1 MIKVV
6 TLLFRKPGLTAEQ
19 FCHDYETRHRL
30 LGEKYLRPHAVR
42 YCRRYPKVAGSSQPA
57 EGSSQPAEGSSQ
69 SAEGSSQSAKDSQ
82 QPQRPGPDFDVMME
96 VWFED
101 ELGLQAA
108 MAAMSTP
115 EARAELEADEQL
127 LFDRGRTLSFTV
139 EEFESTVGL

>member
-57 EGSSQPAEGSSQ
+57 EGSSQF
-69 SAEGSSQSAKDSQ
+69 AKDSQ
-82 QPQRPGPDFDVMME
+82 QRQRPGPDFDVMME

-101 ELGLQAA
+101 EQSLQAA

-115 EARAELEADEQL
+115 EARVELEADELL

>member
-42 YCRRYPKVAGSSQPA
+42 YCRRYPRVDRSSSAEGSPPA
-57 EGSSQPAEGSSQ
+57 EGSPRG
-69 SAEGSSQSAKDSQ
+69 KH
-82 QPQRPGPDFDVMME
+82 PGPDFDVMME

-101 ELGLQAA
+101 EQSLQAA
-108 MAAMSTP
+108 MAAMSAP
-115 EARAELEADEQL
+115 AARAELEADEQL
-127 LFDRGRTLSFTV
+127 LFDRGRTLSFAV
-139 EEFESTVGL
+139 EEFESAVAGKA